1 LKKLVNL
8 AQAIFDI
15 NRLQIIKLLQGSE
28 MCVCEL
34 AAILDLSSPRMSQ
47 HLAVLRRAK
56 IVKERR
62 EGKWIYYSL
71 IAKTLEEFNRSWG
84 SFTAQSMD
92 SMPEMKSL
100 LKRLN
105 TVNLNQI
112 KQQCAATKEK
122 KVTKES
128 NKPKKNIMKEGAT
141 NGD

>member
-15 NRLQIIKLLQGSE
+15 NRLQIIKLLQGRE

-84 SFTAQSMD
+84 SFTDQSMD
-92 SMPEMKSL
+92 SVQEMKSL

-105 TVNLNQI
+105 AINLSQV
-112 KQQCAATKEK
+112 KQQCA
-122 KVTKES
+122 VSKES
-128 NKPKKNIMKEGAT
+128 KNPKKNIKKEGET